1 MDNQQSKIIT
11 FYSYKGGTGRTM
23 ILANVAWILAS
34 NGKQVLVIDWDL
46 EAPGLHRYFHPFI
59 SDKEL
64 LHTEGLIDFLLQY
77 AVAAVTPS
85 DNPPSDWYAPYTN
98 ILNYAISIEWEFPD
112 NGTIDFV
119 CAGKQ
124 DFLYSSRVNSFDW
137 DHFYEKLC
145 GGVFLEKV
153 KERILDEYD
162 YILIDSRTGVS
173 DTSGICTVQMPQQLV
188 VFFTAN
194 NQSIIGANNIVS
206 SVVKQW
212 HKNPESYHNEIF
224 PVLARTESFEDSKL
238 SATRKHVKQIFNAC
252 LPGDVDSEKYWGDVY
267 IPYKSAYA
275 FEETLATFHD
285 DPNLRES
292 LLVAIEHL
300 VFYLTKGTVHKLV
313 QPDMTAKQKVLAE
326 FSRHLATPMIFNNNI
341 QPGGTLE
348 PTTPIYIERLA
359 DYEVETCINDPRKI
373 IIIAGPWQS
382 GKSSL
387 LLRTVYRVKQYQSN
401 CIPAYIDFQKFG
413 SNDFQTIDTAWKKI
427 LSIISE
433 QIDIQWKKWDNNLN
447 YQYNVSQFMY
457 CFESHYQNNI
467 LLFCFDVEPILYTS
481 MKSTFF
487 SSIRFFYNLGASEIK
502 FKKMSWLIA
511 TPISAANFIDEG
523 SSLPISKTIP
533 LEMFN
538 KSEIKKLAEKIG
550 FKEFDDFLINEIYE
564 YVGGHP
570 YFTHVL
576 LNHLNDNQSAK
587 DISQLIHERNIFAE
601 ELNYHLKR
609 LQRHPKLGKEMKAII
624 QQETIKENEQLKS
637 FGLIRNNGKNG
648 MIPMGKLVTEFFMK
662 HL

>member
-1 MDNQQSKIIT
+1 MNNQQSKIIT

-23 ILANVAWILAS
+23 ILANIAWILAS
-34 NGKQVLVIDWDL
+34 NGKQVLVIYWDL

-64 LHTEGLIDFLLQY
+64 IRTEGLIDFLMQY
-77 AVAAVTPS
+77 AVVAVTPS
-85 DNPPSDWYAPYTN
+85 DNTPSDWYTPYTN
-98 ILNYAISIEWEFPD
+98 ILNYAISLEWEFP
-112 NGTIDFV
+112 NKGTIDFV

-145 GGVFLEKV
+145 GGIFLEKV

-173 DTSGICTVQMPQQLV
+173 DTSGICTVQMPQLLV

-206 SVVKQW
+206 SVIKQW
-212 HKNPESYHNEIF
+212 QKNPESYHNEIF

-238 SATRKHVKQIFNAC
+238 STTRNHVKQIFNAC

-275 FEETLATFHD
+275 FEEILATFHD

-313 QPDMTAKQKVLAE
+313 QPDLAEKQKVLSE
-326 FSRHLATPMIFNNNI
+326 FSRHLAIPMIFNTNI

-348 PTTPIYIERLA
+348 PTSPIYVERLT
-359 DYEVETCINDPRKI
+359 DYVTEASINDPRKI
-373 IIIAGPWQS
+373 LIIVGPWQS

-387 LLRTVYRVKQYQSN
+387 LLRTVHRIKQYHYN
-401 CIPAYIDFQKFG
+401 CIPAHIDFQKFG
-413 SNDFQTIDTAWKKI
+413 SNDFQTIDTVWKKI

-433 QIDIQWKKWDNNLN
+433 QIDIQCGTWDNSLN
-447 YQYNVSQFMY
+447 YQYNVSRLIS
-457 CFESHYQNNI
+457 CFESHYQNNF

-481 MKSTFF
+481 IKSTFF
-487 SSIRFFYNLGASEIK
+487 SSIRSFYNQGASEKK
-502 FKKMSWLIA
+502 FKKLSWLIA

-523 SSLPISKTIP
+523 SSLPISKTIT

-538 KSEIKKLAEKIG
+538 KSEIKKLAEKMG
-550 FKEFDDFLINEIYE
+550 LKEIDEFWMNDIYE

-576 LNHLNDNQSAK
+576 LNHLKDNQSAK
-587 DISQLIHERNIFAE
+587 NTKQLIHEKNIFSE

-609 LQRHPKLGKEMKAII
+609 LQRQPELGNEMKAII
-624 QQETIKENEQLKS
+624 QKKSIKENEQLKA
-637 FGLIRNNGKNG
+637 FGLIRNDGKNG